1 MRRQFLLR
9 WWQFSCIGC
18 SRTWAWHASP
28 LPAVVACALGSDMWS
43 VASQS
48 LWQHG
53 PAALALT
60 LAILLLRPPAVS
72 RTRMLAAGWAT
83 AAMVAVRSLDVVFAL
98 AIVCW
103 LLCRRPRHI
112 GWFLPG
118 PVILGLA
125 LVAYNLWYF
134 GAVTGGQD
142 QLEQL
147 HREFH
152 GVGGPWSG
160 NLWAGMAG
168 TLFSPN
174 RGLFVFSPWVLISLL
189 VCPAAVKRLPRG
201 SLIPWMLL
209 ALILFLL
216 LLSKYAVWW
225 AGGCFGPRYWTE
237 VFPLFAILLACGLQ
251 WGRERSPAH
260 ASPCSGRRSCLRS
273 PSMPSAPTAF
283 RAPGISIQPTSTS
296 ITSGS
301 GTGATARYHAVS
313 VKPSEHPFP
322 FVFQADEFCQLI
334 APMPRSARSR
344 SRLRHSGFTPDA

>member
-1 MRRQFLLR
+1 MRGSLAGTVIWPGRTLKAVGWPSVRRQFLLR
-9 WWQFSCIGC
+9 WWRFSCIAC
-18 SRTWAWHASP
+18 SRAWVWHASP
-28 LPAVVACALGSDMWS
+28 CPPWWPALGSDMWS

-53 PAALALT
+53 PAALALI
-60 LAILLLRPPAVS
+60 LAILLLQPPAVS

-83 AAMVAVRSLDVVFAL
+83 AAMVTVRSLDVVFAL

-103 LLCRRPRHI
+103 LLCKRPRHI

-118 PVILGLA
+118 PGILGLA

-209 ALILFLL
+209 ALVFFLL

-237 VFPLFAILLACGLQ
+237 AFPLFAILLACGLQ
-251 WGRERSPAH
+251 WGRERSPAMLAVFGAAIVSSIAVH
-260 ASPCSGRRSCLRS
+260 AIGAYCFPSTWNFYPADVDQHHERLWDWRDSEVSRCLSEALGAPVPIRLPGR
-273 PSMPSAPTAF
+273 
-283 RAPGISIQPTSTS
+283 
-296 ITSGS
+296 
-301 GTGATARYHAVS
+301 
-313 VKPSEHPFP
+313 
-322 FVFQADEFCQLI
+322 
-334 APMPRSARSR
+334 
-344 SRLRHSGFTPDA
+344 